1 MGNYEINL
9 TLIDKIVKIIYVS
22 EPPFGDSYHK
32 LYIDDVEFEG
42 FVWGCDFLFPFRQEY
57 LICSWMKGL
66 YERKTLIINLKDS
79 NYYAFPLY
87 YETFKRQENHIN
99 FESKLLKKSKTL
111 DLSDIKKLGGGLI

>member
-1 MGNYEINL
+1 MDNYEINL

-32 LYIDDVEFEG
+32 IYIDDVEFEG

-79 NYYAFPLY
+79 NHYVFPLY
-87 YETFKRQENHIN
+87 YETFKRQENHIE

-111 DLSDIKKLGGGLI
+111 DLSDIKKLFS